1 MPPSTDTANRDQLV
15 QEITADLL
23 QQAQPILADIARLLV
38 DTPDEKLFGATEF
51 ALRDQVLKLVAV
63 ALNARL
69 GEKKVATT
77 GAASTA
83 RNVTTPPPSTATANG
98 DRSASAEKSSARGR
112 TTTAAPVGKGSRR
125 GTTKSG

>member
-1 MPPSTDTANRDQLV
+1 MTVSPDTNRDQLV
-15 QEITADLL
+15 QKVTADLL

-69 GEKKVATT
+69 GEKKLATT
-77 GAASTA
+77 DAASTA
-83 RNVTTPPPSTATANG
+83 LAVTTPPPSTDT
-98 DRSASAEKSSARGR
+98 DAENRLVSGAKSSARGR
-112 TTTAAPVGKGSRR
+112 TTTAAGVPKGSVR
-125 GTTKSG
+125 GTKKSG